1 METERQPT
9 LCASAVV
16 SAAAEPMAAIRCNVT
31 CVPLQVSAGEK
42 GAARPCAG
50 CEGYQCRQ
58 TGERF
63 WPVAH
68 VLISPAVHHHHHQL
82 VLEQRLVPFLVRDFH
97 VPMRRCVF
105 YTGRVQ
111 GVCLDCHNDMSDPM
125 GPS

>member
-1 METERQPT
+1 M
-9 LCASAVV
+9 

-63 WPVAH
+63 CCRACQ
-68 VLISPAVHHHHHQL
+68 LRAVRKL
-82 VLEQRLVPFLVRDFH
+82 AEI
-97 VPMRRCVF
+97 
-105 YTGRVQ
+105 
-111 GVCLDCHNDMSDPM
+111 
-125 GPS
+125 